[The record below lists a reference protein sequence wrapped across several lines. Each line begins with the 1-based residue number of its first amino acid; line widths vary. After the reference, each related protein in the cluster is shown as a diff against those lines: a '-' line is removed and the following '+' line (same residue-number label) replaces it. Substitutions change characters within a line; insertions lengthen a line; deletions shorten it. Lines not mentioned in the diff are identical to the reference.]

1 MYNAKYKKEFSFK
14 TLNYSDFLK
23 LLEIIDTTKELSIE
37 NISIS
42 RKIKINGISNNDS
55 NNFNNI
61 KDLKE
66 YLNEDIKH
74 LDKVKICI
82 KVNEKS
88 NLELEYN
95 DIYNKWILSFN
106 DNSMVIDG
114 LILNLKSV
122 FRFNFLDFVKS
133 KKNLIFWIVWITQV
147 VLCVLFKIGGIFSII
162 LSFSV
167 IILSILNFSLKLKPY
182 SNNNFYKKHRDLIL
196 NFIFYVLGVI
206 TPYLIDYVR
215 NRIK

>member
-66 YLNEDIKH
+66 YLNKDIKY
-74 LDKVKICI
+74 LDEVKICI

-95 DIYNKWILSFN
+95 DIYNKWFLSFN

-133 KKNLIFWIVWITQV
+133 KKSLIFWIVWITQV

-215 NRIK
+215 NIIK

>member
-23 LLEIIDTTKELSIE
+23 LLEIIDATKELSIE

-66 YLNEDIKH
+66 YLNEDIKY
-74 LDKVKICI
+74 LDEVKICI

-95 DIYNKWILSFN
+95 DIYNKWFLSFN

-133 KKNLIFWIVWITQV
+133 KKSLIFWIVWITQV
-147 VLCVLFKIGGIFSII
+147 VLCVLFKIDGIFSII
-162 LSFSV
+162 LSFSA
-167 IILSILNFSLKLKPY
+167 IMLSILNFSLKLKPY

-215 NRIK
+215 NIIK